1 VLGSQV
7 PIPAHDPDVL
17 DVMSS
22 DAAKVL
28 GPPGRGRLSRRRE
41 AVACSSQGS
50 DGCYAMPIRLRRR
63 CVLAPVGE

>member
-28 GPPGRGRLSRRRE
+28 GPPGRARLS
-41 AVACSSQGS
+41 
-50 DGCYAMPIRLRRR
+50 
-63 CVLAPVGE
+63 